1 MKLLRRWA
9 GPFVALAA
17 ALAGP
22 LAAQQGT
29 VAGSV
34 VDNAGSPVAGAEVSV
49 RGTALATRSDTQGR
63 FELQGLSGTSVT
75 LVVRLIAFRPLE
87 VVTRVGRTDLRIE
100 LSRVAVTLEDIVIT
114 GTAGGGQ
121 QRREI
126 ANAVATVRVTEQ
138 IEAAPALSLGQLIN
152 ARAPGVQVTPPAGM
166 VGTGERLLIRGRST
180 LSLRVTPLV
189 YVDGVRV
196 DNLSSTGGGG
206 GPGSS
211 SRLNDFHPDDIES
224 IEIIKGPAAGTLY
237 GTEASSGVV
246 QILTRRG
253 TPGPTQVRVSTRTGV
268 GYVANPEGRW
278 LVNYFRDPAT
288 NQVVEFNLAEEE
300 TARGTPL
307 FRTGFQQGYSLD
319 LSGGSEAVQYFG
331 AAHYDRDEGAI
342 TSNLAERYGAR
353 LNLTVTSNP
362 KWDANGQFGFGTLRT
377 SYPNGNYMFGS
388 LLSRPAVRNTPQ
400 RGFFTAP
407 SEVWER
413 TTEQLE
419 NVDRVTAGGEIR
431 HRPASWLSHRLRLG
445 LDLSRTDVI
454 ALTRRMQPEDAVFF
468 SPGQAEGQ
476 KTFNQRGLVSTTVD
490 YSATATR
497 DLGSSLRASATAGGQ
512 YYRQNLTLL
521 GATGRTFPSTDVTSI
536 AGAATRLGTDDRI
549 ENVTVGVFGQLQLSW
564 KNRLFLT
571 GAIRGDDN
579 SAFGEEFNFVTYP
592 KVSASWVVSEE
603 PFWRLRQVDNL
614 RLRAAWGESGQ
625 QPQNFAALRTYEPIT
640 GQAGAAAV
648 TPQFVGNA
656 ELGPERAREIEVGL
670 DASLFNQRIGI
681 DFTYYNQKTRD
692 AIVLRNVAPSS
703 GFPQQQF
710 VNAGNVKNQGFEL
723 LLDGRIIESRNVSWD
738 VGVNLS
744 RNSNEVLEI
753 GIPGTPFL
761 AFGFGN
767 RFQPGF
773 PVYAIFARKVV
784 SADRDANGRPINI
797 LCDSGSPGGLPS
809 GQGVPCATAPQVFI
823 GGVDPKTDGA
833 VSSTL
838 RLWNRVSVSG
848 LVDFKRGQRLWT
860 SSLWCP
866 GILGCEEEIY
876 PERFDPVKAASTVL
890 GLTDDAEWWRD
901 VSFAKLREVSVSYQL
916 PDAWAR
922 RFGASRALVAVAGRN
937 LHTWT
942 KFQGLDPENNNL
954 FPEAATFGT
963 PFEQNEVPQLRTF
976 VMRIHLTF

>member
-1 MKLLRRWA
+1 MMQLRRWA
-9 GPFVALAA
+9 GLALALGVLSA
-17 ALAGP
+17 AP
-22 LAAQQGT
+22 LPAQEGT
-29 VAGSV
+29 VAGVV
-34 VDNAGSPVAGAEVSV
+34 VDNAGAPVAGAEVSV
-49 RGTALATRSDTQGR
+49 RGRALSTRTDAQGR
-63 FELQGLSGTSVT
+63 FELQNVSGTTVT
-75 LVVRLIAFRPLE
+75 LVVRLIAFRPQE
-87 VVTRVGRTDLRIE
+87 VVARVGATDLRIE

-114 GTAGGGQ
+114 GTATGGQ
-121 QRREI
+121 QRREV

-138 IEAAPALSLGQLIN
+138 VESAPVLSLGQLIN
-152 ARAPGVQVTPPAGM
+152 ARAPGVQVTPPAGL
-166 VGTGERLLIRGRST
+166 VGGGERLLIRGRST
-180 LSLRVTPLV
+180 LSLRVSPLV

-196 DNLSSTGGGG
+196 DNLSSSGGGG
-206 GPGSS
+206 IGSS

-224 IEIIKGPAAGTLY
+224 VEIIKGPAAGTLY

-253 TPGPTQVRVSTRTGV
+253 TPGPTQVRLATRIGV
-268 GYVANPEGRW
+268 GYVADPEGRW

-288 NQVVEFNLAEEE
+288 GQVVEFNLAQQE
-300 TARGTPL
+300 TDRGTPL
-307 FRTGFQQGYSLD
+307 FRTGLQHGYSLD
-319 LSGGSEAVQYFG
+319 VSGGSETMRFFG
-331 AAHYDRDEGAI
+331 AAHYDRDEGAV
-342 TSNLAERYGAR
+342 TSNVAERYGAR
-353 LNLTVTSNP
+353 LNLDVAPRAS
-362 KWDANGQFGFGTLRT
+362 WDANGQFAFSTLRT

-413 TTEQLE
+413 ETEQLE
-419 NVDRVTAGGEIR
+419 NVDHVTAGGEIR
-431 HRPASWLSHRLRLG
+431 HRPLSWLSHRLRIG
-445 LDLSRTDVI
+445 LDLSRTDAI
-454 ALTRRMQPEDAVFF
+454 ALTRRMIPEDAVFF
-468 SPGQAEGQ
+468 SPGQAAGQ
-476 KTFNQRGLVSTTVD
+476 KTFNQRGLLSTTLD

-497 DLGSSLRASATAGGQ
+497 DLGSSLRVAATAGGQ

-549 ENVTVGVFGQLQLSW
+549 ENITVGMFGQVQLSW

-579 SAFGEEFNFVTYP
+579 SAFGQEFNFVTYP

-603 PFWRLRQVDNL
+603 PFWRIRQVDNL

-625 QPQNFAALRTYEPIT
+625 QPQNFAALRTYEPVT
-640 GQAGAAAV
+640 GQAGQAAV
-648 TPQFVGNA
+648 TPQFVGNP
-656 ELGPERAREIEVGL
+656 ELGPERAREVEIGL
-670 DASLFNQRIGI
+670 DATLFNQRIGI

-692 AIVLRNVAPSS
+692 AIVLRNVAPST

-710 VNAGNVKNQGFEL
+710 VNAGTVRNRGFEL
-723 LLDGRIIESRNVSWD
+723 LVDGRILESRSVTWD
-738 VGVNLS
+738 VGINLS
-744 RNSNEVLEI
+744 RNSNEVLDI
-753 GIPGTPFL
+753 GIPGTSFL

-784 SADRDANGRPINI
+784 AADQDANGRPINI
-797 LCDSGSPGGLPS
+797 RCDGGTPEGLPGGQP
-809 GQGVPCATAPQVFI
+809 VACATAPQVFI

-838 RLWNRVSVSG
+838 RLWNRVTVSG

-876 PERFDPVKAASTVL
+876 PERFDPVKAASSVL

-901 VSFAKLREVSVSYQL
+901 MSFAKLREVSVSYQL

-922 RFGASRALVAVAGRN
+922 RLGASRALVSVAGRN

-942 KFQGLDPENNNL
+942 KFEGLDPENNAL
-954 FPEAATFGT
+954 FPEAGTFGT
-963 PFEQNEVPQLRTF
+963 PFEQNEVPQLRHF
-976 VMRIHLTF
+976 VMRVHLTF